1 MNLLET
7 YRGRRVLVTGH
18 TGFKGGW
25 LSAWLNQLGAKIT
38 GLALAPSTQPSL
50 FDALNL
56 AAHLDSRIVDIRDSL
71 SLKRIVGEVAPDIVF
86 HLAAQPIGRESYA
99 DPIMTFATN
108 ILGTVHAWR
117 LPVPH
122 HLCALW

>member
-56 AAHLDSRIVDIRDSL
+56 AVRLDSRIVDIRAAFPSSASL
-71 SLKRIVGEVAPDIVF
+71 A
-86 HLAAQPIGRESYA
+86 
-99 DPIMTFATN
+99 
-108 ILGTVHAWR
+108 R
-117 LPVPH
+117 LPLTLFFILQRSRLAGNPTQIRS
-122 HLCALW
+122 